1 MAASVVKR
9 SLKLEAVLLSLVQGA
24 RGRDLHRIKGKHVV
38 FKITQAPYSTEPLHS
53 DLE

>member
-1 MAASVVKR
+1 MNT
-9 SLKLEAVLLSLVQGA
+9 EAVLLSLLQGA
-24 RGRDLHRIKGKHVV
+24 RGGNLHRIKGKHVV